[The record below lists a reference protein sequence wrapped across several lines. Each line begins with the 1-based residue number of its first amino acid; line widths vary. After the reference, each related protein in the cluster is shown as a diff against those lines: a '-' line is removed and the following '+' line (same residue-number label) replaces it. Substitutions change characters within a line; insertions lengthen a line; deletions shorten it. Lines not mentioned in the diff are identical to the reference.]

1 MFDILAITAPIYI
14 AIALGYGLTRWGFFQ
29 KADMR
34 AFGTFVVKV
43 AMPALLFNALSQ
55 RKVADILNGDYV
67 GAYALAS
74 LLTIGISIFWA
85 VRISKT
91 SRSLSSCLAMGMS
104 CPNSGFV
111 GYPVM
116 LLSLGP
122 LASVAGVA
130 LALNMM
136 VENLLLIPLL
146 LAWAETGQGQ
156 NRWQTILVQTLKGM
170 IYNPMIWGIVFGFA
184 FSWFEWQLTP
194 SLSRTV
200 NLFAQAAA
208 QGNVHAQFNLGVCY
222 ERGDGIVKNSKLA
235 VEWYAKAAAQDY
247 HEAQNN
253 LGVCYMSGKGV
264 AEDYTVA
271 AGWFAKGAAQGHAQ
285 SQHNLGMCYAYGVGV
300 AINLELAAS
309 WRAAAKAAAM
319 QPHAARSSSHEVLL
333 PIRVVCKMPS
343 PENSVNH

>member
-29 KADMR
+29 KVDMR

-156 NRWQTILVQTLKGM
+156 SRWHTILVQTLKGM
-170 IYNPMIWGIVFGFA
+170 FYNPMIWGIVLGFA

-200 NLFAQAAA
+200 NLFAQASGALSLFVIGGSLVGLSVQGMGNRVAQIAA
-208 QGNVHAQFNLGVCY
+208 GKLLLHPLMMLVVLLFIVPIHDPVLWTAALLTCAMPMFGIYPILTQKHGH
-222 ERGDGIVKNSKLA
+222 DGLS
-235 VEWYAKAAAQDY
+235 AAALLITTM
-247 HEAQNN
+247 ASFVTLN
-253 LGVCYMSGKGV
+253 L
-264 AEDYTVA
+264 
-271 AGWFAKGAAQGHAQ
+271 
-285 SQHNLGMCYAYGVGV
+285 
-300 AINLELAAS
+300 
-309 WRAAAKAAAM
+309 
-319 QPHAARSSSHEVLL
+319 LL
-333 PIRVVCKMPS
+333 WQLKK
-343 PENSVNH
+343 NGLL

>member
-29 KADMR
+29 KTDMR

-55 RKVADILNGDYV
+55 RKVSDILNGEYV

-74 LLTIGISIFWA
+74 LLTLGLSIFWA
-85 VRISKT
+85 VRVSKT

-136 VENLLLIPLL
+136 VENLLIIPLL
-146 LAWAETGQGQ
+146 LAWAETGNGQ
-156 NRWQTILVQTLKGM
+156 IRWQTIVLQTLKGM
-170 IYNPMIWGIVFGFA
+170 LYNPMIWGIVLGFG
-184 FSWFEWQLTP
+184 FSWFEWQLMP

-200 NLFAQAAA
+200 SLFAQASGALSLFVIGGSLVGLPVQGMGARVAQIAA
-208 QGNVHAQFNLGVCY
+208 GKLLLHPLMMLVVLLFIVPVHDPVLWTAALLTCAMPMFGIYPILTQKHGH
-222 ERGDGIVKNSKLA
+222 DGLS
-235 VEWYAKAAAQDY
+235 AAALLVTTMASFLTLNALLWQL
-247 HEAQNN
+247 QK
-253 LGVCYMSGKGV
+253 LG
-264 AEDYTVA
+264 
-271 AGWFAKGAAQGHAQ
+271 
-285 SQHNLGMCYAYGVGV
+285 
-300 AINLELAAS
+300 
-309 WRAAAKAAAM
+309 
-319 QPHAARSSSHEVLL
+319 LL
-333 PIRVVCKMPS
+333 
-343 PENSVNH
+343 

>member
-29 KADMR
+29 KTDMR

-55 RKVADILNGDYV
+55 RKVSDILNGEYV
-67 GAYALAS
+67 TAYALAS
-74 LLTIGISIFWA
+74 LLTLSLSIAWA
-85 VRISKT
+85 VRVSKV

-136 VENLLLIPLL
+136 VENLLIIPLL

-156 NRWQTILVQTLKGM
+156 SRWQAIVLQTLKGM
-170 IYNPMIWGIVFGFA
+170 LYNPMIWGIVLGFT
-184 FSWFEWQLTP
+184 FSWFDWQLTP
-194 SLSRTV
+194 SLGRTV
-200 NLFAQAAA
+200 SLFAQASGALSLFVIGGSLVGLSVQGMGPRVAQIAA
-208 QGNVHAQFNLGVCY
+208 GKLVLHPLMMLVVLSFLIPIQDPVLRIAALLTCAMPMFGIYPILTQKHGH
-222 ERGDGIVKNSKLA
+222 DGLS
-235 VEWYAKAAAQDY
+235 AAALLVTTMASFLTLNAVLWQLK
-247 HEAQNN
+247 N
-253 LGVCYMSGKGV
+253 LS
-264 AEDYTVA
+264 
-271 AGWFAKGAAQGHAQ
+271 
-285 SQHNLGMCYAYGVGV
+285 
-300 AINLELAAS
+300 
-309 WRAAAKAAAM
+309 
-319 QPHAARSSSHEVLL
+319 LL
-333 PIRVVCKMPS
+333 
-343 PENSVNH
+343 

>member
-170 IYNPMIWGIVFGFA
+170 FYNPMIWGIVLGFA

-200 NLFAQAAA
+200 NLFAQASGALSLFVIGGSLVGLSVQGMGTRVAQIAVGKLLLHPLMMLVVLLFIVPIHDPVLWTAA
-208 QGNVHAQFNLGVCY
+208 LLTCAMPMFGIYPILTQKHGH
-222 ERGDGIVKNSKLA
+222 DGLS
-235 VEWYAKAAAQDY
+235 AAALLITTM
-247 HEAQNN
+247 ASFVTLN
-253 LGVCYMSGKGV
+253 L
-264 AEDYTVA
+264 
-271 AGWFAKGAAQGHAQ
+271 
-285 SQHNLGMCYAYGVGV
+285 
-300 AINLELAAS
+300 
-309 WRAAAKAAAM
+309 
-319 QPHAARSSSHEVLL
+319 LL
-333 PIRVVCKMPS
+333 WQLQK
-343 PENSVNH
+343 NGLL

>member
-29 KADMR
+29 KTDMR

-55 RKVADILNGDYV
+55 RKVSDILNAEYV
-67 GAYALAS
+67 TAYALAS
-74 LLTIGISIFWA
+74 LFTLSLSIAWA
-85 VRISKT
+85 LRVSKV

-170 IYNPMIWGIVFGFA
+170 FYNPMIWGIVLGFA

-200 NLFAQAAA
+200 NLFAQASGALSLFVIGGSLVGLSVQGMGTRVAQIAA
-208 QGNVHAQFNLGVCY
+208 GKLLLHPLMMLVVLLFIVPIHDPVLWTAALLTCAMPMFGIYPILTQKHGH
-222 ERGDGIVKNSKLA
+222 DGLS
-235 VEWYAKAAAQDY
+235 AAALLITTM
-247 HEAQNN
+247 ASFVTLN
-253 LGVCYMSGKGV
+253 L
-264 AEDYTVA
+264 
-271 AGWFAKGAAQGHAQ
+271 
-285 SQHNLGMCYAYGVGV
+285 
-300 AINLELAAS
+300 
-309 WRAAAKAAAM
+309 
-319 QPHAARSSSHEVLL
+319 LL
-333 PIRVVCKMPS
+333 WQLQK
-343 PENSVNH
+343 NGLL

>member
-85 VRISKT
+85 LRINKT

-156 NRWQTILVQTLKGM
+156 SRWHTILVQTLKGM
-170 IYNPMIWGIVFGFA
+170 FYNPMIWGIVLGFA

-200 NLFAQAAA
+200 NLFAQASGALSLFVIGGSLVGLSVQGMGNRVAQIAA
-208 QGNVHAQFNLGVCY
+208 GKLLLHPLMMLVVLLFIVPIHDPVLWTAALLTCAMPMFGIYPILTQKHGH
-222 ERGDGIVKNSKLA
+222 DGLS
-235 VEWYAKAAAQDY
+235 AAALLITTM
-247 HEAQNN
+247 ASFVTLN
-253 LGVCYMSGKGV
+253 L
-264 AEDYTVA
+264 
-271 AGWFAKGAAQGHAQ
+271 
-285 SQHNLGMCYAYGVGV
+285 
-300 AINLELAAS
+300 
-309 WRAAAKAAAM
+309 
-319 QPHAARSSSHEVLL
+319 LL
-333 PIRVVCKMPS
+333 WQLKK
-343 PENSVNH
+343 NGLL

>member
-85 VRISKT
+85 MRISKT

-146 LAWAETGQGQ
+146 LAWAETGQVQ

-170 IYNPMIWGIVFGFA
+170 FYNPMIWGIVLGFA

-200 NLFAQAAA
+200 NLFAQASGALSLFVIGGSLVGLSVQGMGTRVVQIAA
-208 QGNVHAQFNLGVCY
+208 GKLLLHPLLMLVVLLFIVPIHDPILWTAALLTCAMPMF
-222 ERGDGIVKNSKLA
+222 GIYPILTQKHGHEGLS
-235 VEWYAKAAAQDY
+235 AAALLITTM
-247 HEAQNN
+247 ASFVTLN
-253 LGVCYMSGKGV
+253 L
-264 AEDYTVA
+264 
-271 AGWFAKGAAQGHAQ
+271 
-285 SQHNLGMCYAYGVGV
+285 
-300 AINLELAAS
+300 
-309 WRAAAKAAAM
+309 
-319 QPHAARSSSHEVLL
+319 LL
-333 PIRVVCKMPS
+333 WQLQK
-343 PENSVNH
+343 NGLL